1 MTNPIE
7 NIEIQIERN
16 SLQNLD
22 CYTALEAF
30 MEADN
35 AGPLQ
40 LMRNFAVYA
49 PRQFVT
55 DFLVRYELFKIVREV
70 AGSVLEFGVMNGQGL
85 MSMAQFSAILEPANV
100 TRELIGFDTF
110 EGFPSVSKRDGNASI
125 VKQGG
130 FKVDGSYERLQRAAQ
145 LYDSNRFVGHV
156 PKVHLVKGDVINTL
170 PEYLRKNPHTIAA
183 LVYMD
188 LDLYEPTKFVLEQ
201 IMDRVPRGAVVAFDE
216 LNHRSFPGETLA
228 LLETLGVSSVA
239 LKRLPFCSRI
249 SYFIR

>member
-1 MTNPIE
+1 MSSPKE
-7 NIEIQIERN
+7 DIEIQVERN
-16 SLQNLD
+16 SEQNLA
-22 CYTALEAF
+22 YFAALEAF
-30 MEADN
+30 MAADS

-40 LMRNFAVYA
+40 MMRNFAVYA

-55 DFLVRYELFKIVREV
+55 DFLVRYELFKMIREV

-100 TRELIGFDTF
+100 TREVIGFDTF
-110 EGFPSVSKRDGNASI
+110 EGFPEVSVQDGAASV

-130 FKVDGSYERLQRAAQ
+130 FKVDGAHERIQRAVQ
-145 LYDSNRFVGHV
+145 LYDANRFIGHV
-156 PKVHLVKGDVINTL
+156 PKVRIVKGDVMQTL
-170 PEYLRKNPHTIAA
+170 PDYLTQNPYTIAG

-188 LDLYEPTKFVLEQ
+188 LDLYAPTKFVLEQ
-201 IMDRVPRGAVVAFDE
+201 IMDRVPKGAIVAFDE

-228 LLETLGVSSVA
+228 LLDTLGVGTVA

-249 SYFIR
+249 SYFVR

>member
-1 MTNPIE
+1 MSSPKE
-7 NIEIQIERN
+7 NIEIQVERN
-16 SLQNLD
+16 SAQNLD
-22 CYTALEAF
+22 YYAALEAF
-30 MEADN
+30 MAADN

-49 PRQFVT
+49 PRQFIT
-55 DFLVRYELFKIVREV
+55 DFLVRYELFKMVREV

-100 TRELIGFDTF
+100 TREVIGFDTF
-110 EGFPSVSKRDGNASI
+110 EGFPDVTAQDGAASV

-130 FKVDGSYERLQRAAQ
+130 FKVDGSYERLQQAAR
-145 LYDSNRFVGHV
+145 LYDANRFIGHV
-156 PKVHLVKGDVINTL
+156 PKVRLVKGDVLQTL
-170 PEYLRKNPHTIAA
+170 PEYLTQNPHTIAA

-188 LDLYEPTKFVLEQ
+188 LDLYAPTKFVLEH
-201 IMDRVPRGAVVAFDE
+201 IMDRVPKGAVVAFDE

-228 LLETLGVSSVA
+228 LLETLGIGSVA

>member
-1 MTNPIE
+1 M
-7 NIEIQIERN
+7 
-16 SLQNLD
+16 
-22 CYTALEAF
+22 A
-30 MEADN
+30 ADS

-40 LMRNFAVYA
+40 MMRNFAVYA

-55 DFLVRYELFKIVREV
+55 DFLVRYELFKMIREV

-100 TRELIGFDTF
+100 TREVIGFDTF
-110 EGFPSVSKRDGNASI
+110 EGFPEVSVQDGAASV

-130 FKVDGSYERLQRAAQ
+130 FKVDGAHERIQRAVQ
-145 LYDSNRFVGHV
+145 LYDANRFIGHV
-156 PKVHLVKGDVINTL
+156 PKVRIVKGDVMQTL
-170 PEYLRKNPHTIAA
+170 PDYLTQNPYTIAG

-188 LDLYEPTKFVLEQ
+188 
-201 IMDRVPRGAVVAFDE
+201 RVPKGAIVAFDE

-228 LLETLGVSSVA
+228 LLDTLGVGTVA

-249 SYFIR
+249 SYFVR